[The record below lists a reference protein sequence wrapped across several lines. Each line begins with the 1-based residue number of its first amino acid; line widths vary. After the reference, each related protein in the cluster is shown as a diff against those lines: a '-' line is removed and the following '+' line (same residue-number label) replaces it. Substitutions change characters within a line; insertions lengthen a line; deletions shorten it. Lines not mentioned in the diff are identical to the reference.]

1 MNANVI
7 RVITVLWALA
17 AAMLPGV
24 LAIADAPAAAAA
36 VVPAASHVETPGG
49 TGCAP
54 VHDAEC
60 AVCSTLR
67 FAGSAPARGD
77 VATWSVPRPCP
88 VPDAERS
95 RFAAADR
102 PDDARPRAPPAL

>member
-1 MNANVI
+1 MQANFI

-24 LAIADAPAAAAA
+24 LAIADAPMAAAA
-36 VVPAASHVETPGG
+36 VVAPASHVEALGG
-49 TGCAP
+49 TGCAR

-67 FAGSAPARGD
+67 LAGSAPGRGGL
-77 VATWSVPRPCP
+77 ATWSVARPCSI
-88 VPDAERS
+88 PDAR
-95 RFAAADR
+95 RTHIAAADR
-102 PDDARPRAPPAL
+102 RDDGRPRAPPAL

>member
-24 LAIADAPAAAAA
+24 LAIADAPAEAAGVARA
-36 VVPAASHVETPGG
+36 TSHVEALGG
-49 TGCAP
+49 TGCAR

-67 FAGSAPARGD
+67 LAGSAPGRGCPT
-77 VATWSVPRPCP
+77 TWSSALPGSI
-88 VPDAERS
+88 PDAGRAH
-95 RFAAADR
+95 FAAADR
-102 PDDARPRAPPAL
+102 RDDGRPRAPPAL